1 MKLSV
6 LQNKKTT
13 ALHKRGVCGGG
24 GGGGCTEQRHVSVM
38 VAVT

>member
-24 GGGGCTEQRHVSVM
+24 GGGAQSKGMCL
-38 VAVT
+38 